1 MAKKYHFDINKLL
14 NLQRKFVK
22 DRDWDVFHTPKNLSM
37 ALAGEAGELVEIFQ
51 WLTADESF
59 QVMKDPSKATQI
71 QHELADILYYT
82 LRIADRLDVDLEE
95 AMVKKLKQNAKRF
108 PVKLSKGN
116 AKKYTE
122 LKSSK

>member
-1 MAKKYHFDINKLL
+1 MRRKYHFDINKLL
-14 NLQRKFVK
+14 ELQRKFVK

-51 WLTADESF
+51 WLTAEESF
-59 QVMKDPSKATQI
+59 DVMKDTAKATQI
-71 QHELADILYYT
+71 RHELADILYYT
-82 LRIADRLDVDLEE
+82 LRIADRLDVDLEKSLIE
-95 AMVKKLKQNAKRF
+95 KLKQNAKRY

-122 LKSSK
+122 LKRSK